1 MSRPAVN
8 TMSRKL
14 RMLVA
19 LTLSSAIAMPAF
31 AAQSTQ
37 SQPSTKP
44 PRTIK
49 DLDKKEVEVKPEPP
63 SDVKAQQAIEQ
74 YRRFLDLQS
83 DNQRLRAEAMRR
95 LGDLQVEVDES
106 SRAGDAD
113 PSEFSGLQVGEAVQL
128 YEGLLKGYPNYERN
142 DVVMYQLARAYEAQ
156 AQPEKALAVLDNL
169 VTTFPRSQWFIE
181 SQFRRGE
188 ILFSTGRYR
197 EAEAA
202 YTAVTE
208 PGADTGFFE
217 QGLYKLGWSLF
228 KQSRADESVATF
240 LRLLDRVLVDSGGLR
255 QRDSLSRPERELSD
269 DALRAIAITYSDLDG
284 PESLDEAMV
293 DRGDPPYAHQ
303 LYESLGNLYIE
314 KERYQDAA
322 LAFEAFAKRRPDDRF
337 APSLQNRTI
346 DAYAKGG
353 FASLVIEGK
362 RTFVELYAFGS
373 PFWEE
378 RKVEDAP
385 EVAAQL
391 KSNQKDLAEYHYA
404 LAQKGKKPEDYT
416 AAARWYRAML
426 DSFPQDA
433 EAPATRFTLGEVLF
447 ESGRFAEA
455 AREYEVTAYDYP
467 VHAKSAAAGYA
478 ALVSYQ
484 KHEPS
489 LQGEAQALWHQQ
501 GIESALM
508 FATTFPEHPESARV
522 QTKADEDLFALNDFE
537 RVIEVSTLILERNPP
552 VDRKF
557 QRTATTLLAHSLFDR
572 GRFVEAEAAYVKVQ
586 GFLTPND
593 TDRAAIEERI
603 AASIYKQAEE
613 KRTAGDSTGAVN
625 DFLRVATLAP
635 NSKARSNAEYDAASI
650 LLQNKEWDRA
660 AQVLEAFRRNYPNHE
675 LVPDATRSLAVAY
688 LETGRGSQAAAELER
703 VAARAEEPAEVRRAA
718 LWQAAELYEKSASPT
733 NAGRLYAS
741 YVQQYPSPLDS
752 AMDARQKLADMAK
765 AQNDVKGRSQWLD
778 EIIRADKSAGD
789 NRTDRSKYLGAKATI
804 ETAAVPVAL
813 FNSIK
818 LTAPLD
824 KSLKNKRSAM
834 EKTLAIYGSA
844 LDYGVA
850 EVTTQATF
858 GMAELYRQLG
868 SDLMTSER
876 PKNLDADAKE
886 QYDVLLEEQAFPF
899 EEKSIELHETN
910 AQRTGDGVYDE
921 WVQRSFDV
929 LAKLKPARYAKTE
942 ISEDYVPTLR

>member
-1 MSRPAVN
+1 MSGY
-8 TMSRKL
+8 SRRL

-19 LTLSSAIAMPAF
+19 LVLSSAIATPAF
-31 AAQSTQ
+31 AQSNKPA
-37 SQPSTKP
+37 SVSNKLP
-44 PRTIK
+44 PRTIR
-49 DLDKKEVEVKPEPP
+49 DLDKKEVKVKPDPP

-74 YRRFLDLQS
+74 YRRFLELES
-83 DNQRLRAEAMRR
+83 KNEKLRAEAMRR
-95 LGDLQVEVDES
+95 LGDLQVEVDEEA
-106 SRAGDAD
+106 RAE
-113 PSEFSGLQVGEAVQL
+113 EFGGLQVDEAVQL
-128 YEGLLKGYPNYERN
+128 YEGLLAGYPNYERN

-156 AQPEKALAVLDNL
+156 AQPEKALVVLDRL
-169 VTTFPRSQWFIE
+169 VTTYPRSQWVVE

-188 ILFSTGRYR
+188 ILFSSGRYR

-202 YTAVTE
+202 YTAVTL
-208 PGADTGFFE
+208 PGADSGFFD

-228 KQSRADESVATF
+228 KQSRGEESVAAF
-240 LRLLDRVLVDSGGLR
+240 LRMLDRVLTENGQLR
-255 QRDSLSRPERELSD
+255 ERESLSRAERELAD
-269 DALRAIAITYSDLDG
+269 DAMRAIAITYSDIDG
-284 PESLDEAMV
+284 PESLDAALV
-293 DRGDPPYAHQ
+293 DRGDPMYAHQ

-322 LAFEAFAKRRPDDRF
+322 LAFEAFAKRRPESRF
-337 APSLQNRTI
+337 APSLQMRTI
-346 DAYAKGG
+346 EAYSKGG

-362 RTFVELYAFGS
+362 QAFVERYAFGS
-373 PFWEE
+373 EFWRE
-378 RKVEDAP
+378 RTVEDAP

-404 LAQKGKKPEDYT
+404 LAQKDKKTENYT

-426 DSFPQDA
+426 DSFPQDP

-455 AREYEVTAYDYP
+455 AREYETTAYDYP
-467 VHAKSAAAGYA
+467 LHAKAAAAGYA

-484 KHEPS
+484 KHEPT
-489 LQGEAQALWHQQ
+489 LQGESQALWHRQ

-522 QTKADEDLFALNDFE
+522 LTKADEDLFALNEFE
-537 RVIEVSTLILERNPP
+537 RVIEVSNQILERTPP
-552 VDRKF
+552 VDRKY

-572 GRFVEAEAAYVKVQ
+572 GRYEDAEAAYLRVQ
-586 GFLTPND
+586 GFLAAND
-593 TDRAAIEERI
+593 PDRANIEERI
-603 AASIYKQAEE
+603 AASIYKQAEA
-613 KRTAGDSTGAVN
+613 KRTAGDSGGAV
-625 DFLRVATLAP
+625 DAFLRVAALAP
-635 NSKARSNAEYDAASI
+635 NAKARTNAEYDAAAI
-650 LLQNKEWDRA
+650 LLEGKQWERA
-660 AQVLEAFRRNYPNHE
+660 AQILEAFRRNNPNSE

-688 LETGRGSQAAAELER
+688 LELGRGTQAAAELER
-703 VAARAEEPAEVRRAA
+703 VADRAEEPVEVRRAA
-718 LWQAAELYEKSASPT
+718 LWQAAELYEKGASPT
-733 NAGRLYAS
+733 NAARLYAG
-741 YVQQYPSPLDS
+741 YVKQYPSPLDP

-778 EIIRADKSAGD
+778 EIIRADKSAGAS
-789 NRTDRSKYLGAKATI
+789 RTDRSKYLAAKATI
-804 ETAAVPVAL
+804 ETADGPVAL

-818 LTAPLD
+818 LTMPLD
-824 KSLKNKRSAM
+824 KSLKNKRAAM
-834 EKTLAIYGSA
+834 EKTLSVYGQA

-868 SDLMTSER
+868 ADLMSSER
-876 PKNLDADAKE
+876 PKNLDEDAKE

-910 AQRTGDGVYDE
+910 AQRTGDDVYDQ

-929 LAKLKPARYAKTE
+929 LAKLKPARYARTE